1 MYQTDQKTSEF
12 SEKVVQIKRVT
23 KVVKGGKKM
32 SFRALVVVGDRA
44 GRVGI
49 GIGKANVVPN
59 AVQKAT
65 YCAKKNMVN
74 ISLSGSTIPFEAIGN
89 FGSSSVFLRP
99 ARVGR
104 GVIAGGS
111 VRIVL
116 ESAGIKDIVAK
127 THGSTNAINSA
138 KAAIN
143 ALVLIKKKENLV
155 SSNEVKNAVI

>member
-1 MYQTDQKTSEF
+1 MYKTDEKTSEF

-32 SFRALVVVGDRA
+32 SFRALVVVGDKA
-44 GRVGI
+44 GRVGL

-65 YCAKKNMVN
+65 FSAKKNLV
-74 ISLSGSTIPFEAIGN
+74 IIPLSGSTIPFEAIGD
-89 FGSSSVFLRP
+89 FGSSKVFLRP
-99 ARVGR
+99 AKIGR

-143 ALVLIKKKENLV
+143 ALLLIKRKKDLV
-155 SSNEVKNAVI
+155 ALKEI